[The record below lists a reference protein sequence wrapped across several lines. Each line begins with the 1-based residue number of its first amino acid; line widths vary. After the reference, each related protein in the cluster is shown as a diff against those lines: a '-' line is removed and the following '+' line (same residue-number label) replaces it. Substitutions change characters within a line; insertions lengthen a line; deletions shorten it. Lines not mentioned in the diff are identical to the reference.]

1 MRLICSKGVTAL
13 AALYVNYEDE
23 KMANTANPT
32 VTLPGSG
39 MTVRVRRQPGDMLRL
54 IEASVRREFDK
65 EKPVPP
71 VQRME
76 TGPGEFKDIEDENNP
91 VYVAELEIF
100 EQKVQTRFAEKMLE
114 VIVRAGIMDNPE
126 EDEMT
131 ELRELYTNLDIEIP
145 ADDRTFWVQ
154 FVIAPSAEDFAHL
167 TYEIFGKSL
176 PTEVQVAFHRQL
188 FPSKVETPSS

>member
-1 MRLICSKGVTAL
+1 
-13 AALYVNYEDE
+13 
-23 KMANTANPT
+23 MANIANPT

-39 MTVRVRRQPGDMLRL
+39 INVRVRRQPGDMLRL

-65 EKPVPP
+65 EKPIPP

-91 VYVAELEIF
+91 AYVSAMELF
-100 EQKVQTRFAEKMLE
+100 EQKVQARFAEKMLE
-114 VIVRAGIMDNPE
+114 VIVKAGIVDSPDE
-126 EDEMT
+126 EEIKT
-131 ELRELYTNLDIEIP
+131 LRDLYTTLDIEIP
-145 ADDRTFWVQ
+145 ADDRTLWVQ
-154 FVIAPSAEDFAHL
+154 FVLAPSADDFAHL

-188 FPSKVETPSS
+188 FPSQVETPSS

>member
-1 MRLICSKGVTAL
+1 
-13 AALYVNYEDE
+13 
-23 KMANTANPT
+23 MANTATPT

-39 MTVRVRRQPGDMLRL
+39 MTVSVRRQPGDMLRL

-65 EKPVPP
+65 QKPIPP
-71 VQRME
+71 VQRIE

-91 VYVAELEIF
+91 AYVAEVEVF

-114 VIVRAGIMDNPE
+114 VIVRAGIVDNPE

-131 ELRELYTNLDIEIP
+131 ELRQLYTNLDIEIP